1 MASCESGRRTLGP
14 FIRICPVH
22 HRGQAP
28 DQVEIRR
35 RPGRSS
41 RESAEKLIR
50 FLGPPFPNGVAHAMR
65 PPLEPL
71 FLDALDAAVRLP
83 EVLHEADARALE
95 LVVGSLRPYRSL
107 TSNRAG

>member
-1 MASCESGRRTLGP
+1 
-14 FIRICPVH
+14 
-22 HRGQAP
+22 
-28 DQVEIRR
+28 
-35 RPGRSS
+35 
-41 RESAEKLIR
+41 
-50 FLGPPFPNGVAHAMR
+50 MR

-71 FLDALDAAVRLP
+71 PLDALDAAVRLQ